1 MSVTGQMRYP
11 EISVRGCWRQS
22 SEGRRRA
29 AAPLIRQTKS
39 ATSRLAAIAVFGT
52 RQKPHAAKRRGC
64 GNSSFALSAPGGAKP
79 EFPRGGE
86 GYKVFLS
93 FDAALVGDAL
103 DKVFLAVEEEQQR
116 GDHIH
121 ARHCEGETDLTGID
135 VGQKHRKR
143 LGVGVL

>member
-1 MSVTGQMRYP
+1 MKGGAELRRPS
-11 EISVRGCWRQS
+11 SVRQS
-22 SEGRRRA
+22 LPLPALPRLPFSALVRRLMPQSGA
-29 AAPLIRQTKS
+29 AAEIPALLYPPPAAQ
-39 ATSRLAAIAVFGT
+39 SR
-52 RQKPHAAKRRGC
+52 
-64 GNSSFALSAPGGAKP
+64 NSP
-79 EFPRGGE
+79 EGE

-93 FDAALVGDAL
+93 FNAALVGDAL